1 MLNEKLDI
9 ISIHAYGL
17 GISDNTAT
25 FDIYMQYADTLDK
38 PLYVGET
45 NGAFDLE
52 NEDFYLDSK
61 AYLNSIVNSGVQLS
75 HWWTFR
81 SDRQGFDDGYLWR
94 VDSGE
99 LLDLIV
105 EANKTLR
112 ATYHINKAD
121 DENTTDAWQD
131 PYFQV
136 LDISKISDGKEFAVM
151 ASLNSKL
158 IRFGILSGVL
168 FVVVVFCVILLTRE
182 KLKRKRTE
190 DFV

>member
-1 MLNEKLDI
+1 
-9 ISIHAYGL
+9 
-17 GISDNTAT
+17 
-25 FDIYMQYADTLDK
+25 MQYADKLAK

-45 NGAFDLE
+45 NGNFSFE
-52 NEDFYLDSK
+52 SEDFYTDTK
-61 AYLNSIVNSGVQLS
+61 AYLNSIINSGVQLS

-105 EANKTLR
+105 EANKTLKEK
-112 ATYHINKAD
+112 YHINKSE

-136 LDISKISDGKEFAVM
+136 VDITKITDGKEFAVM
-151 ASLNSKL
+151 VSLNSKL
-158 IRFGILSGVL
+158 IRFGVLSGVM
-168 FVVVVFCVILLTRE
+168 FIVVVICVVLLTRE